1 MAPATRPCIQFQL
14 GGDGYGI
21 PLDCVR
27 EIIPAASIAS
37 VPLAP
42 PIVKGVANVRGRV
55 VTLIDMGRVY
65 GRPMNPARRE
75 DDQLAIVLAAPWE
88 NLALYVHSPV
98 EIADV
103 SIEGVDVTAPT
114 AETWSETSAGAPAVC
129 DGRIMHLVSVDDVIA
144 RCSQDILSG
153 FLRSGRERV

>member
-1 MAPATRPCIQFQL
+1 MPPATQVCVQFQL
-14 GGDGYGI
+14 GGDGFGI
-21 PLDCVR
+21 PLHCVR
-27 EIIPAASIAS
+27 EIITATSIAV

-42 PIVKGVANVRGRV
+42 PVVKGVANVRGRV

-65 GRPMNPARRE
+65 GRSHLPARRD

-103 SIEGVDVTAPT
+103 STVSVDTARPE
-114 AETWSETSAGAPAVC
+114 AAAGAPVVC
-129 DGRIMHLVSVDDVIA
+129 EGRIMHLVSLEDVIA
-144 RCSQDILSG
+144 RCRQEILSG
-153 FLRSGRERV
+153 FLRTGKERA